1 MKAIIMKSKLFA
13 TLAFPFAAL
22 LLSSSALA
30 GGSSAGN
37 GGNTIVCFDGNNQI
51 KTVEL
56 LDFYEARVKR
66 GITPD
71 LGDDSLSADDK
82 VRLVLKRLKTMS
94 PWLSITLETEFDNFK
109 PNSVFLPGIRL
120 VTVDDSDHL
129 FVPAGCQQEQTA
141 VQKAPEFP
149 GDKLYNI
156 DQDLWNHM
164 DANNRA
170 GLILHEIFYR
180 HAIRFGNPENSVP
193 VRFFVSSIASA
204 ASISEAEYVDVL
216 RELKFIQV
224 YLHDHNF
231 KITQAMPYFTD
242 GAFYGGDLYGDA
254 VTTIQN
260 KLLAITS
267 IRFNKTGT
275 VSDVTLEKPAYL
287 KVPGQ
292 SLWFAPKTVIGL
304 RADETIIAGTPL
316 PQNAEFK
323 VDGLYDL
330 HLSESTTGPIFV
342 AFKGDRLDRCSNC
355 QGQVTIAG
363 QAHVFD
369 VDSYEEM
376 FLESPGVTVH
386 LSHPSIFK
394 YLDREFSIEGYLTA
408 ATTGQ
413 LFVATLTT
421 PTQFAVGQTEILF
434 GAGQIEFYVTN
445 QLEVGTLGEDTVLTG
460 FDGSQTPYLKGM
472 QLRFDGNGHVTDAVE
487 PQPTQ

>member
-1 MKAIIMKSKLFA
+1 MKAITMKSKLFSFF
-13 TLAFPFAAL
+13 TVL
-22 LLSSSALA
+22 LLSNSALA

-82 VRLVLKRLKTMS
+82 VRLVLTRLKKLS

-109 PNSVFLPGIRL
+109 FDSVFLPGIRL

-204 ASISEAEYVDVL
+204 TSISEAEYVDVL
-216 RELKFIQV
+216 RQLKFPQV

-231 KITQAMPYFTD
+231 VINKAMPYFID
-242 GAFYGGDLYGDA
+242 GVFYGGDLYGDA
-254 VTTIQN
+254 LVPIQN
-260 KLLAITS
+260 KLLPITS
-267 IRFNKTGT
+267 IRFAKTGA
-275 VSDVTLEKPAYL
+275 VSDVQLEKPAYL

-292 SLWFAPKTVIGL
+292 SLWFAAKTVIGL
-304 RADETIIAGTPL
+304 RSDETVIAGTPL

-323 VDGLYDL
+323 FDGLYDL
-330 HLSESTTGPIFV
+330 RLSESTIGPIFV
-342 AFKGDRLDRCSNC
+342 AFKGDHLDRCTNC

-363 QAHVFD
+363 QAQVFD
-369 VDSYEEM
+369 VDSYEENM
-376 FLESPGVTVH
+376 FLEGLGVTVH
-386 LSHPSIFK
+386 LTHPSIFE
-394 YLDREFSIEGYLTA
+394 YLGREFSVQDELD
-408 ATTGQ
+408 ATTSGQ

-421 PTQFAVGQTEILF
+421 PTRFTVRQTEILF
-434 GAGQIEFYVTN
+434 GTGKIQFYVNN
-445 QLEVGTLGEDTVLTG
+445 QLEAGTLGEDTVLTAL
-460 FDGSQTPYLKGM
+460 DGSQTPYLKGM
-472 QLRFDGNGHVTDAVE
+472 QLHYDGNGHVIDAVE
-487 PQPTQ
+487 PTN